1 MRVAD
6 AFLSLISVTIT
17 FLTLISGLAM
27 VFKLQGEEAAT
38 LKDELQEDLVMIQNI
53 ITPILKSPVILAI

>member
-27 VFKLQGEEAAT
+27 AFKLQGEESAT
-38 LKDELQEDLVMIQNI
+38 LKDELQEDLVI
-53 ITPILKSPVILAI
+53 I